1 MDADVVEQGRS
12 SVAGIALVAALLTLV
27 PVTVAVSEVEG
38 SSVGTPW
45 RSVGSTQT
53 LPPWPAPKDPAL
65 GERAAGLTV
74 LPGEGVTQ
82 HIHAHLDIVVDG
94 ATVSVPEHLG
104 IDVRRGLYAQLH
116 THADSGVLHIESA
129 DRNARFGLGQLFTEW
144 GVRLDANHLGALSSA
159 DGRRLYVFLNGGEV
173 RGDPARIRLADHQEI
188 VLAYGTQPPAEVP
201 ASFDFAATPT

>member
-1 MDADVVEQGRS
+1 MKQGLRS
-12 SVAGIALVAALLTLV
+12 GAGIALVAALLTLV
-27 PVTVAVSEVEG
+27 PVAVAVTDVEG

-65 GERAAGLTV
+65 GEHAARLTV

-104 IDVRRGLYAQLH
+104 IDVRRGLYAELH

-129 DRNARFGLGQLFTEW
+129 DRHARFGLGQLFTEW
-144 GVRLDANHLGALSSA
+144 GVRLDAHHLGALSA
-159 DGRRLYVFLNGGEV
+159 GGGRQLYVFVNGKPV
-173 RGDPARIRLADHQEI
+173 SGDPARIRLADHQEI
-188 VLAYGTQPPAEVP
+188 VLAFGTEPPADVP